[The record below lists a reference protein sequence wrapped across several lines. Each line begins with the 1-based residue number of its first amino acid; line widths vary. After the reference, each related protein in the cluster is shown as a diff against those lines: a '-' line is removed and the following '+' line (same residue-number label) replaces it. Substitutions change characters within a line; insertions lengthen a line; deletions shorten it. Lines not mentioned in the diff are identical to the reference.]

1 MAIQIH
7 DTLAGE
13 KVELRPIVP
22 GKIGLYA
29 CGPTVYDHAHLGH
42 ARCYVV
48 WDVVVR
54 HLRARGLDVK
64 YVRNFTDVD
73 DKIIARAN
81 ERGEDPAA
89 LASRFADSFLED
101 MDAVGCLRP
110 DVAPRVTGTIPGIV
124 TLIER
129 LVARGFAYAPG
140 NGDVYYAV
148 RKFPAYGKLSRRNL
162 DDLLSGARVDP
173 GDVKR
178 DPLDFAL
185 WKTAKP
191 GEPSWDSP
199 WGKGRPGW
207 HIECSAMTL
216 EHLGAPFDIHT
227 GGKDLVFPHHSN
239 EIAQSVAALSDRL
252 EPRDFARHW
261 MHNGFVEIDHEKM
274 SKSLG
279 NFFTVKDLLRLHDGE
294 ALRLLL
300 LGTHY
305 RNPINFSDGLLG
317 DAERRLG
324 VSPRDAGEGRPH
336 RRGRR
341 PRRHPVPL
349 GRGGA
354 GRAGRRLQHRRGAG
368 TPGRRLHRRQRRR
381 RSQGQEVAGRP
392 GRDGP
397 LRPRRPIG
405 GSRARH
411 PAAPAGGG
419 AARPAREGGGP
430 ARHRRLDGRGPDRRA
445 GSGTER
451 QGFRTVGRRPER
463 AAGPGGHHPGRSGR
477 HHLEGRID
485 PSARIRGNSTPD
497 DASRDATHPQAR

>member
-1 MAIQIH
+1 MAIQIY

-13 KVELRPIVP
+13 KREFHPIEP
-22 GKIGLYA
+22 GKVGLYA

-48 WDVVVR
+48 WDLVVR
-54 HLRARGLDVK
+54 HLRARGLEVK

-73 DKIIARAN
+73 DKIIRRAA

-110 DVAPRVTGTIPGIV
+110 DAAPRVTGTMPGIV
-124 TLIER
+124 ALIER
-129 LVARGFAYAPG
+129 LVARDFAYPDG

-148 RKFPAYGKLSRRNL
+148 RKFPAYTRLSRRNL
-162 DDLLSGARVDP
+162 DDLEAGARVEP
-173 GDVKR
+173 GDSKR

-185 WKTAKP
+185 WKAAKP

-227 GGKDLVFPHHSN
+227 GGKDLVFPHHTN

-252 EPRDFARHW
+252 DPEDFARYW

-279 NFFTVKDLLRLHDGE
+279 NFFTVKDVLRRHDGE
-294 ALRLLL
+294 GLRLLL

-305 RNPINFSDGLLG
+305 RNPINFSDGLLA

-324 VSPRDAGEGRPH
+324 YLYETLEKADRIADGAGPATGIPPWGDAARAALDDDFNSAAVLGILAEAFTAANVEADRKGKRSPADRAALARFACEARAVGAELGLLQRAPAAALGALRDRGVA
-336 RRGRR
+336 RRGIDPALVEARIAERTEARR
-341 PRRHPVPL
+341 AKDFARSDAV
-349 GRGGA
+349 
-354 GRAGRRLQHRRGAG
+354 RAELAAMGVAVLDGPAG
-368 TPGRRLHRRQRRR
+368 TTWKV
-381 RSQGQEVAGRP
+381 E
-392 GRDGP
+392 
-397 LRPRRPIG
+397 
-405 GSRARH
+405 
-411 PAAPAGGG
+411 
-419 AARPAREGGGP
+419 
-430 ARHRRLDGRGPDRRA
+430 
-445 GSGTER
+445 
-451 QGFRTVGRRPER
+451 
-463 AAGPGGHHPGRSGR
+463 
-477 HHLEGRID
+477 
-485 PSARIRGNSTPD
+485 
-497 DASRDATHPQAR
+497 

>member
-13 KVELRPIVP
+13 KREFVPIEP
-22 GKIGLYA
+22 GKVGLYA

-48 WDVVVR
+48 WDLVVR
-54 HLRARGLDVK
+54 HLRARGLEVK

-73 DKIIARAN
+73 DKIIRRAA

-110 DVAPRVTGTIPGIV
+110 DAAPRVTGSMPGIV
-124 TLIER
+124 ALIER
-129 LVARGFAYAPG
+129 LIARGFAYPAG

-148 RKFPAYGKLSRRNL
+148 RKFPAYMRLSRRNL
-162 DDLLSGARVDP
+162 DDLLSGARVEP
-173 GDVKR
+173 GEAKR

-185 WKTAKP
+185 WKAAKP

-227 GGKDLVFPHHSN
+227 GGKDLVFPHHTN

-252 EPRDFARHW
+252 EPGDFARYW

-279 NFFTVKDLLRLHDGE
+279 NFFTVKDVLQRHDGE
-294 ALRLLL
+294 GLRLLL

-305 RNPINFSDGLLG
+305 RHPINFSDGVLSE
-317 DAERRLG
+317 AERRLG
-324 VSPRDAGEGRPH
+324 YLYETLEKADRLAAGAEPGPGISPWAEAARSALDDDFNSAAVLGILADAFTVANVDADRKGKKSPQDLAALARFARDARAVGSELGILQRPPAEALASLRARAVT
-336 RRGRR
+336 RRGIDPALVESRIVERAEARR
-341 PRRHPVPL
+341 AKDFARSDQVRSDL
-349 GRGGA
+349 A
-354 GRAGRRLQHRRGAG
+354 GMGVVLM
-368 TPGRRLHRRQRRR
+368 
-381 RSQGQEVAGRP
+381 
-392 GRDGP
+392 DGP
-397 LRPRRPIG
+397 
-405 GSRARH
+405 
-411 PAAPAGGG
+411 
-419 AARPAREGGGP
+419 
-430 ARHRRLDGRGPDRRA
+430 
-445 GSGTER
+445 SGTTWKVE
-451 QGFRTVGRRPER
+451 
-463 AAGPGGHHPGRSGR
+463 
-477 HHLEGRID
+477 
-485 PSARIRGNSTPD
+485 
-497 DASRDATHPQAR
+497 